1 MSSKLLAIKN
11 YNHNHDIISDYDF
24 FDFFINIKHSIR
36 PNIDVIKNNNN
47 YYFKTNKVIKKGENL
62 SINFKNISPNYN
74 NLNQQGG
81 NLNDLVDNVNNLKK
95 SIKKFAIEANE
106 FIMFMQN
113 KSNLKKHKLK
123 EFKIRMNKSKY
134 FKNSVDN
141 KFIYKIAK
149 ILKKKSFIQKGGTY
163 NLQDGMTNNIEKL
176 PNVEV
181 GSFIHHPQSITT
193 TQKIDKLHLIL
204 DLLGI
209 IPGYGIAADTINFLL
224 YFIRGEYTDSF
235 YSLIC
240 LIPTVGSLI
249 GLTAKYLIKYFS
261 NKNPDYR
268 KYYNSVASLKEIT
281 KELQI
286 VENRNFDIDNIV
298 YNEVENDY
306 SV

>member
-11 YNHNHDIISDYDF
+11 YDHNHDIISDYDF
-24 FDFFINIKHSIR
+24 FDFFINIEHSNR

-47 YYFKTNKVIKKGENL
+47 YFFKTNRIIEKGEKL
-62 SINFKNISPNYN
+62 SMNFKIISSNYN
-74 NLNQQGG
+74 NLNQHGG
-81 NLNDLVDNVNNLKK
+81 NLNHLIDNVNNLKK
-95 SIKKFAIEANE
+95 SIKKFSLEANE
-106 FIMFMQN
+106 FIIFMQN
-113 KSNLKKHKLK
+113 KNNLKKHKLN
-123 EFKIRMNKSKY
+123 EFKNKMNKSEY
-134 FKNSVDN
+134 FKNSIDN
-141 KFIYKIAK
+141 KFIYKVAK

-163 NLQDGMTNNIEKL
+163 NLQDGMTNNIERL
-176 PNVEV
+176 PNIEA
-181 GSFIHHPQSITT
+181 GSFIHHPQSITM

-249 GLTAKYLIKYFS
+249 GLTTKYLIKYFS

-268 KYYNSVASLKEIT
+268 KYYNSITSLKEIT

-286 VENRNFDIDNIV
+286 VENKNFNIDDIA
-298 YNEVENDY
+298 YNDIENEYDA
-306 SV
+306 